1 MEIKAKRSEIEDLLD
16 IVINVA
22 MYIIHI
28 VQIRF
33 ARDILNN
40 SI

>member
-16 IVINVA
+16 IIINVA
-22 MYIIHI
+22 MYRIHI